1 MCGTT
6 SRELSFSCSQED
18 DGWGV
23 YGPGLDELEDIIP
36 AMQVVHGLDW
46 IFSSK
51 MAVAAIM
58 MGAEVGL

>member
-1 MCGTT
+1 MDGTYMAPGCGP
-6 SRELSFSCSQED
+6 R
-18 DGWGV
+18 
-23 YGPGLDELEDIIP
+23 LDELEDIIR

-51 MAVAAIM
+51 MAIAAIM